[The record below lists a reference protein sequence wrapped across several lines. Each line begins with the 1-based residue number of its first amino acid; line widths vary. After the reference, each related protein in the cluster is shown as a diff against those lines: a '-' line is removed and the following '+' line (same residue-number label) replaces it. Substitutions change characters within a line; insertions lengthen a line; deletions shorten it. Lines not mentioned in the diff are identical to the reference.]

1 MKYFHCAENF
11 VFDCM
16 YDILEGQAHY
26 ELKLALAHMVTIKE
40 YDLYVSELNFRIDI
54 LKYEPTE
61 LKNNPSANLTYNNI
75 KNVSSDHK
83 L

>member
-1 MKYFHCAENF
+1 
-11 VFDCM
+11 M

-54 LKYEPTE
+54 FKYEPTE